1 MKRRRAGVS
10 IRPERP
16 LDAYYESISERFGI
30 AQVLLYLSLLVF
42 VVLSLI
48 GNTGLLTYQNFYYF
62 FKDLGASAET
72 VDVLH
77 TDALSYPTDSAQSFT
92 LYRQGLAI
100 AGNTSV
106 TVFTPSGR
114 QTISQKL
121 QYSKPTAEGSG
132 KYLLVYDAD
141 GTQYSL
147 YNSYAQVWSGKSRY
161 PIRSAAVSA
170 SGSYLLLSASD
181 EFPSEMELYDDRFD
195 RIGYFTL
202 SSYVIDVAINRKGT
216 VFAFLASEVT
226 DSGAFATSVRIYE
239 TGRSEPIA
247 VTPLGSGLGLSC
259 AFTDSGTLSVVC
271 GDGIYTVSSRGSLL
285 NRFAFD
291 ENRIRSAD
299 LNGDGCALLLGKSEI
314 SSQKSV
320 VVFDKNGKPVYH
332 EDVAENAETVRLSG
346 GAIFL
351 QCTDGIVRVTTGNGK
366 SEKLTCVTDRQTM
379 LAYDETCV
387 LLCSSKR
394 AVFCRFEN

>member
-1 MKRRRAGVS
+1 MKRRSPHVS
-10 IRPERP
+10 LRPERP

-30 AQVLLYLSLLVF
+30 TQVLLYLSLLVF

-114 QTISQKL
+114 QALSQKL
-121 QYSKPTAEGSG
+121 QYSNPTAEGSG

-141 GTQYSL
+141 NTRYSL
-147 YNSYAQVWSGKSRY
+147 YNSHSQVWSGKSRY

-170 SGSYLLLSASD
+170 SGSYLLLSSSD
-181 EFPSEMELYDDRFD
+181 EFPSEMELYDDSFD

-202 SSYVIDVAINRKGT
+202 SSYVTDVAINRKGT
-216 VFAFLASEVT
+216 VFAFLASEVRN
-226 DSGAFATSVRIYE
+226 GAFATSVRIYE

-247 VTPLGSGLGLSC
+247 VTPLGNGLGLSC
-259 AFTDSGTLSVVC
+259 AFTDSGNLSVIC
-271 GDGIYTVSSRGSLL
+271 GDGVYTVSPRGSVL
-285 NRFAFD
+285 NSYSFD
-291 ENRIRSAD
+291 GKVIRSAD
-299 LNGDGCALLLGKSEI
+299 RNGDGCALILADNDI
-314 SSQKSV
+314 SSKKYAI
-320 VVFDKNGKPVYH
+320 VFDKSGKMLYNEAVT
-332 EDVAENAETVRLSG
+332 ETAGTVRLCG
-346 GAIFL
+346 NAIFL
-351 QCTDGIVRVTTGNGK
+351 QCTDGIVRIRTDREST
-366 SEKLTCVTDRQTM
+366 EKFVCVTDGRTM
-379 LAYDETCV
+379 LAYDENCV

-394 AVFCRFEN
+394 AVFCRFGN

>member
-1 MKRRRAGVS
+1 MKRKSARISV
-10 IRPERP
+10 RPERP

-30 AQVLLYLSLLVF
+30 TQVLLYLSLLVF

-114 QTISQKL
+114 QAISQKL
-121 QYSKPTAEGSG
+121 QYDKPTAEGSG

-141 GTQYSL
+141 STQYSL
-147 YNSYAQVWSGKSRY
+147 YTSYAQVRSGKSRY

-170 SGSYLLLSASD
+170 SGAYLLLSASD
-181 EFPSEMELYDDRFD
+181 EFPSEMELYDDRFE

-202 SSYVIDVAINRKGT
+202 SSYVTDVAINRKGT
-216 VFAFLASEVT
+216 VFAFLASEVR
-226 DSGAFATSVRIYE
+226 DGAFATSIRIYE
-239 TGRSEPIA
+239 TGRSEPVA
-247 VTPLGSGLGLSC
+247 VTSLGNGLGLSC
-259 AFTDSGTLSVVC
+259 SFTDNGNLSVIC
-271 GDGIYTVSSRGSLL
+271 GDGVYIVSPRGNLL
-285 NRFAFD
+285 NSYAFD
-291 ENRIRSAD
+291 GKTIRSAD
-299 LNGDGCALLLGKSEI
+299 ENGDGCALILAENDI
-314 SSQKSV
+314 SSKKSAI
-320 VVFDKNGKPVYH
+320 VFDKSGKIVYN
-332 EDVAENAETVRLSG
+332 EAINETAGTVRLCG
-346 GAIFL
+346 DAIFL
-351 QCTDGIVRVTTGNGK
+351 QCSDGIERIRTDNGH
-366 SEKLTCVTDRQTM
+366 SEKFACVTDGRFM

-394 AVFCRFEN
+394 AVFCRFGN